1 MTKRRKTR
9 RTSRPKDEERDE
21 LYEAVREHLAFAVQV
36 YAMHEDDKPILLFDL
51 QEQRLYVYPYEPFK
65 ADLTPR
71 SQTSLA
77 EQYERAVER
86 DQIVL
91 FVRDNVARKLVS
103 YSLPR
108 H

>member
-1 MTKRRKTR
+1 VTRRRKTR
-9 RTSRPKDEERDE
+9 RTARPKDEERDE
-21 LYEAVREHLAFAVQV
+21 LYEAVREHLAFAVHV
-36 YAMHEDDKPILLFDL
+36 YAMHEADKPVLLFDL
-51 QEQRLYVYPYEPFK
+51 QEQRLYAYPYEPFK

-77 EQYERAVER
+77 EQYQQAAER

>member
-1 MTKRRKTR
+1 MAKRRKDR
-9 RTSRPKDEERDE
+9 RTSRAKDEECDE

-36 YAMHEDDKPILLFDL
+36 YAMHEDHKPVLLFDL
-51 QEQRLYVYPYEPFK
+51 QEQRLYVYPYGPFK

-77 EQYERAVER
+77 EQYEQAIER

>member
-1 MTKRRKTR
+1 MTR
-9 RTSRPKDEERDE
+9 RRNTRPTSRPNDEERVE

-36 YAMHEDDKPILLFDL
+36 YARHEDDKPVLLFDL

-65 ADLTPR
+65 ADLTLR

-77 EQYERAVER
+77 EQYEQVVER

-103 YSLPR
+103 YSLHR
-108 H
+108 R